1 METAISIC
9 ALSNTYSNQNQSSN
23 SKKTDNTTAKR
34 KGIKRQTIVDKILHN
49 ITTDFIIIIMHQFRI

>member
-1 METAISIC
+1 MVIKTKAVFR
-9 ALSNTYSNQNQSSN
+9 SSN

-49 ITTDFIIIIMHQFRI
+49 ITTDFIIFIMHQFRI